1 MAVEAVVDQVRP
13 AGLIVRLVNSDIT
26 GFVPGSHINT
36 VRTPF
41 YTAGFWAI
49 NLVTVP
55 ALCNLSVLHTSSI
68 HLNT

>member
-1 MAVEAVVDQVRP
+1 LEKALLWQRLRQMSEEGVAVEAVVDQVRP

-41 YTAGFWAI
+41 YSAYCGA
-49 NLVTVP
+49 
-55 ALCNLSVLHTSSI
+55 
-68 HLNT
+68 